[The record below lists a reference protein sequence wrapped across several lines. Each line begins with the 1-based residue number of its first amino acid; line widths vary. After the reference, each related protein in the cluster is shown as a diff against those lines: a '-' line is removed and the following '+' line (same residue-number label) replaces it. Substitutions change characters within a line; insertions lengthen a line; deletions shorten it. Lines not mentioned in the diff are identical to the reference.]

1 MHMPNLIIYTRN
13 RREAR
18 VTEALPWLSSV
29 GVTGF
34 VLAVLYAILR
44 GSLVPRGLADARI
57 AELQQV
63 VVLWKDA
70 AAAKEQV
77 VAEML
82 PLVRQGLDNDK
93 LTIALVGALKEAV
106 DRLEPSAP
114 IRPGGER
121 E

>member
-1 MHMPNLIIYTRN
+1 MHSTSGHAPAVD
-13 RREAR
+13 RRR
-18 VTEALPWLSSV
+18 CRLTELLPWLPPL
-29 GVTGF
+29 GITGF
-34 VLAVLYAILR
+34 VIAVLYAILR
-44 GSLVPRGLADARI
+44 GTLVPRGSVDARVS
-57 AELQQV
+57 ELQQV

-106 DRLEPSAP
+106 DRLEPTAQ
-114 IRPGGER
+114 RRGGEA

>member
-1 MHMPNLIIYTRN
+1 MSAL
-13 RREAR
+13 
-18 VTEALPWLSSV
+18 LPWLPPSLLATFV
-29 GVTGF
+29 G
-34 VLAVLYAILR
+34 AVLYAILR
-44 GSLVPRGLADARI
+44 GSLVPRGSVDARVS
-57 AELQQV
+57 ELQQV

-82 PLVRQGLDNDK
+82 PLIRQGLDNDK

-106 DRLEPSAP
+106 DRLEPSTAN
-114 IRPGGER
+114 RRDGER

>member
-1 MHMPNLIIYTRN
+1 MHSLIVYIRN

-18 VTEALPWLSSV
+18 VTEILPWLPPA
-29 GVTGF
+29 GITAF

-44 GSLVPRGLADARI
+44 GSLVPRGSVDARI
-57 AELQQV
+57 SELQQV

-70 AAAKEQV
+70 AAAKEEV

-106 DRLEPSAP
+106 DRLEPSN
-114 IRPGGER
+114 PGRRAGDR
-121 E
+121 Q